1 MSTAGKREIEGGLRF
16 VIDLSR
22 HCATQTLCRA
32 NRSVTNCM
40 HQRVKDCVGEF
51 WTKCAKRSGNAK
63 LRAHAPDAPAR
74 TSRHDEAERYADVRI
89 TEPGAACGG
98 RGADPYGAIQS
109 FVDVQGRST
118 KSASKAP
125 AWCTPS
131 TTQSRPGERAPILR
145 SPIRAFP
152 LTVCEYRTP
161 STAGHSPSAMA
172 TVCTV
177 QGAAGDR
184 GGQR

>member
-1 MSTAGKREIEGGLRF
+1 VRPRRFAAPTEVSPIACTSASRTAWANSGRS
-16 VIDLSR
+16 SR
-22 HCATQTLCRA
+22 SDRGTRNCELTRQTLQRGRA
-32 NRSVTNCM
+32 GM
-40 HQRVKDCVGEF
+40 H
-51 WTKCAKRSGNAK
+51 
-63 LRAHAPDAPAR
+63 
-74 TSRHDEAERYADVRI
+74 EAERYADVRI

-98 RGADPYGAIQS
+98 RAADPYGAIQS

-118 KSASKAP
+118 KSAPKAP

-161 STAGHSPSAMA
+161 PTAGHSPSAMA

-184 GGQR
+184 EGQR